1 MDELESQIAKIQLGN
16 FKNANSYVYV
26 FAEKA
31 GGSDAELYV
40 VAELPLLNPAAEDS
54 CEKICLSIASTL
66 KRTYKKPLS
75 SGSFENAISQINE
88 ELGKLVSLGQ
98 TQWMDKLSCIIAVK
112 ESASFTI
119 ATTGKVSSFL
129 LRGEEFTDI
138 SCSSLQTH
146 PLKTFEN
153 YASGKIRLGDLL
165 VLSTT
170 QLFNYLSMDRFRTI
184 VTGSNFLSA
193 TQTIIELLKEN
204 AGPEVAFGTLLNLQ
218 VAVGQTAEEEIDLED
233 YLIEKPLGHESFGK
247 KAFNYVKT
255 LFALDTGK
263 RMPKVGLPKLSLK
276 EQIKNI
282 GGNTKNLVSK
292 SRWAVSN
299 LRQGLKNG
307 RTMFNLQNF
316 KQYSPQKKFFFIS
329 AIVLLLTFAINL
341 TVTGHYRK
349 VREAEQKQATELK
362 GIQGF
367 VSNAQASLLYR
378 DENAARD
385 FLSTAKQKLPAQE
398 SIKDANKGLYDQ
410 INSEVKDLELKIEK
424 VTEVNPTS
432 LGGLATADF
441 LIKLPN
447 YLAAPVNG
455 NIVSYDKTSSAIEDG
470 KLKSSQNILASTY
483 VDKNL
488 AVIYNGSELL
498 TWDFVTEKTGSPH
511 SFSVPAKEDFVGLA
525 YYPTNSRVYTV
536 SKKSGQVISFAVI
549 GSTLSK
555 AVIAAQDNALKEAKD
570 LTIDTNVYVL
580 TSSGINKYTAGKKQ
594 EFKMPTLLDPFSGS
608 GKIYT
613 HKDFKNI
620 YILDTGKNRV
630 IVIDKAGNLITIL
643 KSSQFTKLV
652 DFQVDE
658 KNKTIFV
665 LNGGNL
671 LKFGF

>member
-1 MDELESQIAKIQLGN
+1 MEDLESQIAKIQLGN

-26 FAEKA
+26 FAEKS

-54 CEKICLSIASTL
+54 CEKICLSITSTL

-112 ESASFTI
+112 EGTSFTI

-129 LRGEEFTDI
+129 LRGDEFTDI
-138 SCSSLQTH
+138 SCSSPQTH

-170 QLFNYLSMDRFRTI
+170 QLFNYLSMDRFRTV

-233 YLIEKPLGHESFGK
+233 YLIEKPAGHENFGK
-247 KAFNYVKT
+247 KVFNYVKT
-255 LFALDTGK
+255 LFAFDTSK

-276 EQIKNI
+276 EQIKSF

-292 SRWAVSN
+292 SRWAISN
-299 LRQGLKNG
+299 LRQGIKSG
-307 RTMFNLQNF
+307 RGMFNLQNF

-329 AIVLLLTFAINL
+329 AIVLLLTFTINL

-349 VREAEQKQATELK
+349 VKEAEQQQANELK
-362 GIQGF
+362 GIQSF

-385 FLSTAKQKLPAQE
+385 FLSSAKQQLPPSE

-410 INSEVKDLELKIEK
+410 INSEVKDLEQKIEK
-424 VTEVNPTS
+424 VTEVNPTN
-432 LGGLATADF
+432 LGGLAAADL
-441 LIKLPN
+441 LIKLPD
-447 YLAAPVNG
+447 YLATPING
-455 NIVSYDKTSSAIEDG
+455 NIISYNKTSGAIEDG
-470 KLKSSQNILASTY
+470 KLKSGQNILASTY
-483 VDKNL
+483 IDKNL
-488 AVIYNGSELL
+488 AVVYNGSELL
-498 TWDFVTEKTGSPH
+498 TWDFATEKTGTPY

-525 YYPTNSRVYTV
+525 YYPTNSRAYTV

-555 AVIAAQDNALKEAKD
+555 AVIAAQDNDLKEAKD
-570 LTIDTNVYVL
+570 LSIDTNVYVL
-580 TSSGINKYTAGKKQ
+580 TSSGINKYAAGKKQ
-594 EFKMPTLLDPFSGS
+594 DFKMPTLLDPFSGS

-613 HKDFKNI
+613 TKDFKNI
-620 YILDTGKNRV
+620 YVLDTGKNRV
-630 IVIDKAGNLITIL
+630 IIIDKAGNLITIL

-665 LNGGNL
+665 LNGGSL
-671 LKFGF
+671 LKFSY